1 MATWPSASLK
11 VEKGQTMVNM
21 KFYYDVY
28 VIKLQEDIDNFWGIT
43 VFTMFCPF
51 ATHFT
56 LW

>member
-1 MATWPSASLK
+1 
-11 VEKGQTMVNM
+11 MVNM